1 MPGTVTVTDLTKS
14 YGAVQAVRGIS
25 FSVAAGEVF
34 GMLGPNGAGKT
45 TTIECLIGL
54 RDPDQ
59 GAIEVCGIDAR
70 RQPREVKERIGVQL
84 QATALQD
91 QLSVREALV
100 LFGSFY

>member
-54 RDPDQ
+54 RDPDH
-59 GAIEVCGIDAR
+59 ATRAR
-70 RQPREVKERIGVQL
+70 SRSASASSSRPPRCR
-84 QATALQD
+84 T
-91 QLSVREALV
+91 S
-100 LFGSFY
+100 